1 MRISN
6 GARDFALNPPTV
18 STNCPPSDRIP
29 DAARQRFRGT
39 LWLSRGCGASCRSP
53 CDFEVDEDDFLLL
66 PNPRRHIDDILEAR
80 YFISEVPFEM
90 RRRSGRRERSSD
102 KWSQP
107 RGGPRLCRSAL
118 FLSIDDLSELR
129 AQVCKC
135 EGLLQKCFAVPEDPH
150 LNCAVRCKPRNIQDS
165 EIRDGL
171 H

>member
-1 MRISN
+1 M
-6 GARDFALNPPTV
+6 ARETSPLTH
-18 STNCPPSDRIP
+18 DRIHKLSTL
-29 DAARQRFRGT
+29 RQDIGRRSTAIPRHPMAIPRLRSVLPVALRFRSG
-39 LWLSRGCGASCRSP
+39 RGR
-53 CDFEVDEDDFLLL
+53 LLNSW

-80 YFISEVPFEM
+80 YFITEVPFEM
-90 RRRSGRRERSSD
+90 RRRSGRRERSAD

-118 FLSIDDLSELR
+118 FWSIDDLSELR

-135 EGLLQKCFAVPEDPH
+135 ERLLQKCFAVPEDPH

>member
-1 MRISN
+1 MARETSPLTRRPYPQIVYPQTGYRTPLDSDSAAPCGYPEVAERPAGRPAISKWT
-6 GARDFALNPPTV
+6 RTTSYF
-18 STNCPPSDRIP
+18 
-29 DAARQRFRGT
+29 
-39 LWLSRGCGASCRSP
+39 W
-53 CDFEVDEDDFLLL
+53 